1 MLQKIVWI
9 VTDTVNTGP
18 HKVTATLILATWD
31 PTAKEAVE
39 SALGGWDYLYS
50 FCYIVLIRNLGSNE
64 ALSIPS
70 IGNSVDYNCLFC
82 ANSSTLINKRICFK
96 NINNEVKW

>member
-39 SALGGWDYLYS
+39 SALGGWD
-50 FCYIVLIRNLGSNE
+50 
-64 ALSIPS
+64 
-70 IGNSVDYNCLFC
+70 
-82 ANSSTLINKRICFK
+82 
-96 NINNEVKW
+96 